1 MKIAQRTKITQLQHE
16 TSTASVLLC
25 VESFR
30 NSEKCP
36 SLFLAGNK
44 RPVQAPN
51 EKKNAST
58 REKYQCLREAE
69 AKNSETKFINFI
81 ASDQSQGTMAVR

>member
-1 MKIAQRTKITQLQHE
+1 MKLQL
-16 TSTASVLLC
+16 LLFCLC

-44 RPVQAPN
+44 RPVQKLRREK
-51 EKKNAST
+51 EKKMLQQDKNISAS
-58 REKYQCLREAE
+58 EKLRR
-69 AKNSETKFINFI
+69 KIQKQNS
-81 ASDQSQGTMAVR
+81 

>member
-1 MKIAQRTKITQLQHE
+1 MKLQL
-16 TSTASVLLC
+16 LLFCLC

-51 EKKNAST
+51 EKKMLQQDKNISAS
-58 REKYQCLREAE
+58 EKLRR
-69 AKNSETKFINFI
+69 KFQKQNS
-81 ASDQSQGTMAVR
+81 